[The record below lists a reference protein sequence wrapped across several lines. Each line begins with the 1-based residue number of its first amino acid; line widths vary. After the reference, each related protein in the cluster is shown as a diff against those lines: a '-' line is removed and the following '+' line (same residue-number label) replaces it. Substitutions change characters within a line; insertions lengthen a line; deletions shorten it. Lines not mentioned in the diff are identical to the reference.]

1 MGRFSMGGTKSTLVW
16 NAPRWRECINAAGYA
31 DIWLTPEVS
40 RDLYLAAA
48 F

>member
-1 MGRFSMGGTKSTLVW
+1 MDRFRFGRTKPTLEWKHRAGARV
-16 NAPRWRECINAAGYA
+16 NQPGYA
-31 DIWLTPEVS
+31 DISLTPEVS

>member
-1 MGRFSMGGTKSTLVW
+1 MGSESRRLTRDRPT
-16 NAPRWRECINAAGYA
+16 YA
-31 DIWLTPEVS
+31 DIAFTPEVS